1 VPEADGSQDAAA
13 RLLEPLTEEQQWVVD
28 VIAQAFWNEN
38 FTWPTFLYVE
48 AEMDVRGPDLR
59 EVLATFPTIG
69 RPPGVV
75 YSAVSSLPGA
85 VSFNENQ
92 ELKLSLLGLWHC
104 GVPLRPTA
112 RVAVA
117 DVINVLNEAV
127 TLRRS
132 WVPSPTVIEKPKLTS
147 AQVLESLRLRVFA
160 GIETFRSSPA
170 YARLLYQLMNEEPC
184 FRGGYSATDDSYAD
198 WTWTIERPVR
208 QYRDVVSI
216 EQYLERLAILF
227 TPPAVE
233 RRVVA
238 SPLDLPTSL
247 GYLDTAWRLMHDREH
262 LLHLVSPEKVASL
275 AFDVGS
281 REEFFDR
288 LSALCDIM
296 KGFQVPSG
304 SAKDGHPVLRIK
316 GHLED
321 ILPPEAHLRVGEALE
336 VLGNLV
342 AIRNGGAH
350 GDAQDK
356 AATSWVAL
364 GVRLPVT
371 DWPGAWTLIRQ
382 RAVTAFDMLRDEL
395 IAAAG

>member
-1 VPEADGSQDAAA
+1 
-13 RLLEPLTEEQQWVVD
+13 
-28 VIAQAFWNEN
+28 
-38 FTWPTFLYVE
+38 
-48 AEMDVRGPDLR
+48 
-59 EVLATFPTIG
+59 
-69 RPPGVV
+69 
-75 YSAVSSLPGA
+75 
-85 VSFNENQ
+85 
-92 ELKLSLLGLWHC
+92 
-104 GVPLRPTA
+104 
-112 RVAVA
+112 
-117 DVINVLNEAV
+117 
-127 TLRRS
+127 
-132 WVPSPTVIEKPKLTS
+132 
-147 AQVLESLRLRVFA
+147 
-160 GIETFRSSPA
+160 
-170 YARLLYQLMNEEPC
+170 MNEEPC
-184 FRGGYSATDDSYAD
+184 FRGGHSATDESYAD

-208 QYRDVVSI
+208 QFRDVASI
-216 EQYLERLAILF
+216 EQYVERLAILL

-247 GYLDTAWRLMHDREH
+247 GYLDTAWRLMHDRKH

-275 AFDVGS
+275 AFDAGS

-296 KGFQVPSG
+296 KGFQVPAG
-304 SAKDGHPVLRIK
+304 SVKDGHPIVRIK
-316 GHLED
+316 SHLED
-321 ILPPEAHLRVGEALE
+321 ILPPEMHVRVGEALE

-382 RAVTAFDMLRDEL
+382 RAVTAFDVIRDAL